1 MARRNTI
8 REGGHQR
15 TGSIPGSPLSARAAV
30 KTRPMSNDETE
41 LENAALLEDLRSR
54 LAKSESAAEAA
65 AEEFAKQIKALQ
77 ARLDEAQTDY
87 AQIEDQLHSKD
98 EAIEAFEM
106 QIKDLTRS
114 KRDQENIYEAE
125 VGAPPSLHPPPP
137 PMHWLTVALAPQ
149 RIAAQQEKEELLER
163 EEELNTIIQRLK
175 DTLSQRQPTTLERN
189 CSYA

>member
-1 MARRNTI
+1 MSAATRKPPANNGNRRSQPPAPALTTSGRQSPAPSSSGIPTGSGMARRNTI

-30 KTRPMSNDETE
+30 KTRPVSNDETE

-54 LAKSESAAEAA
+54 LAKCESAAEAA
-65 AEEFAKQIKALQ
+65 AEEFAKQIKALH
-77 ARLDEAQTDY
+77 ARLDEAQADY
-87 AQIEDQLHSKD
+87 AQVEDQLHSKD

-125 VGAPPSLHPPPP
+125 VGLLFAFLRPPPC
-137 PMHWLTVALAPQ
+137 
-149 RIAAQQEKEELLER
+149 IG
-163 EEELNTIIQRLK
+163 
-175 DTLSQRQPTTLERN
+175 
-189 CSYA
+189 